1 MSAQD
6 ATNKIYAIIEASN
19 KAGQGLG
26 AITSSG
32 FTAITDKGSAATAI
46 VKTLL
51 ESLKE
56 IDTVDSKAFASN
68 IDTVISSLD
77 SATAALVGTKD
88 AQGKTINASQ
98 AMTMQ
103 YEKLVKL
110 GATTTQLGEKALEN
124 LKKERPELAA
134 ILKSTDTVAGM
145 YAKWRVLLAGVNIDL
160 KSITSEQAMG
170 IAAYEQALALAADSS
185 KANL

>member
-1 MSAQD
+1 
-6 ATNKIYAIIEASN
+6 
-19 KAGQGLG
+19 
-26 AITSSG
+26 
-32 FTAITDKGSAATAI
+32 
-46 VKTLL
+46 
-51 ESLKE
+51 
-56 IDTVDSKAFASN
+56 
-68 IDTVISSLD
+68 
-77 SATAALVGTKD
+77 
-88 AQGKTINASQ
+88 
-98 AMTMQ
+98 MTMQ

-170 IAAYEQALALAADSS
+170 IAAYEQALALAEATGAPSTKRYLILDSLLICEYPINSVIPDWSSADR
-185 KANL
+185 